1 MNESNMFDKFFSFWK
16 TEMSS
21 FSVNEK
27 NIAILPNLSWHEYE
41 AIAESDPVIQ
51 KLITKTQANFNAN
64 GWDIKCSI
72 YNSTNKNEKLSR
84 EVYQILLK
92 NGIEKLFTG
101 FVQMDSIF
109 GNSFVLFDNDNQPF
123 IQKPSFFN
131 VYWNNYTQKYSK
143 ITLLEHNKEIQTFEP
158 FVDIYPLKNW
168 KEQYKPL
175 ACSPIDYAFKYLVL
189 RDTAMKVNTKMISR
203 GNIGVSIPI
212 FENTQEMVD
221 AFNETSTNK
230 IMKDQNGVFGTVGEY
245 WTKMWNKMMGGA
257 DNSFKTMAMIGIKE
271 IKELGIKNTDM
282 QFMEIVQYCENKI
295 FDIYGI
301 EKSTEKS
308 NRASAQTF
316 GYEIFDNGGRQKQV
330 QFEKMV
336 NEFLIPKLITPIL
349 GVEFSEN
356 FYFEF
361 NPPNDPDEIAR
372 KTFDLSI
379 FIQSTQ
385 AGVPLLT
392 QNEIRDKL
400 GLPIAPKE
408 LSDLWKQNTQN
419 QLQISSQPLA
429 QNPTQNFENFEKKN
443 PTPTELGLK
452 SKDYQRLETNPKTKT
467 QESKGFLPAWE
478 KAITKQLNAFLE
490 TFNKFDG
497 KTISLPKLETFYSFN
512 ALKKDLF
519 RFSDFGLEIAK
530 TQNTDAIESKTENFT
545 GYLNEMEIWIE
556 NRVESIL
563 KGNQTLSGVDE
574 ETTNQILN
582 SIQKLYSINQ
592 NIDFIKSE
600 LTKQF
605 PKIAENR
612 AKLIAETELSNAIE
626 QSRLV
631 YFENEGFQ
639 FKKWLTVNDKMVREV
654 HTNNQMQGFIKIS
667 QTFSSGEFRA
677 GEKPRCRCSM
687 IYSQTG
693 KD

>member
-1 MNESNMFDKFFSFWK
+1 MFDKFFNFWK
-16 TEMSS
+16 AEMSS
-21 FSVNEK
+21 FAIDEK

-72 YNSTNKNEKLSR
+72 YNSTDKNEKLSR

-92 NGIEKLFTG
+92 CGIEKLFTD

-109 GNSFVLFDNDNQPF
+109 GNSFVLFDNENQPF
-123 IQKPSFFN
+123 IQKPAFFSI
-131 VYWNNYTQKYSK
+131 YWNSYTQKYSK
-143 ITLLEHNKEIQTFEP
+143 IALLEKNVETRTFKP
-158 FVDIYPLKNW
+158 FVDIYPLKHW

-189 RDTAMKVNTKMISR
+189 RNTAMKVNTKMISR

-212 FENTQEMVD
+212 FETEMID
-221 AFNETSTNK
+221 ALAEKSKEK

-257 DNSFKTMAMIGIKE
+257 DNSFKTMAMVGVKE
-271 IKELGIKNTDM
+271 IKELGMKNTDM

-295 FDIYGI
+295 YDIYGV
-301 EKSTEKS
+301 EKATEKS

-316 GYEIFDNGGRQKQV
+316 NYEVFDNGGRQKQA

-336 NEFLIPKLITPIL
+336 NEFLIPRLITPIL

-361 NPPNDPDEIAR
+361 NPTNDPDEIAR

-385 AGVPLLT
+385 VGVPLFT

-400 GLPIAPKE
+400 GLPVAPKE
-408 LSDLWKQNTQN
+408 LTDLWQQNSQNLLQINSQPPAQN
-419 QLQISSQPLA
+419 QII
-429 QNPTQNFENFEKKN
+429 PTQNFEKFEKKN
-443 PTPTELGLK
+443 PTPTQLGLE
-452 SKDYQRLETNPKTKT
+452 SKDYRRLETNPKTKN
-467 QESKGFLPAWE
+467 QEPKGFLPAWE
-478 KAITKQLNAFLE
+478 KAITKQLNTFLD
-490 TFNKFDG
+490 TFDTFDG
-497 KTISLPKLETFYSFN
+497 QAITLPKLETFYSFN

-530 TQNTDAIESKTENFT
+530 KQNTEKTEPKTENFA
-545 GYLNEMEIWIE
+545 GYLNEMETWIDD
-556 NRVESIL
+556 RVEGIL
-563 KGNQTLSGVDE
+563 KGNKLLKGVDE
-574 ETTNQILN
+574 ETTHQILN

-626 QSRLV
+626 QSRLI